1 MNMDTASIWSIL
13 ADISIGTIFAWGAVI
28 IAIITALIKG
38 IKSLYVFFDKY
49 KKLKDENDH
58 QSKLLKEHDQ
68 TLKEIK
74 ESLNNINK
82 RLDEQKEFNFKQI
95 RNSIVDS
102 CYAALAAGEI
112 QIGKHKALEEMFE
125 EYTKVFNGNG
135 YVKGLIKKVNE
146 LPIVG
151 TLDE

>member
-1 MNMDTASIWSIL
+1 MDTASIWSIL
-13 ADISIGTIFAWGAVI
+13 ADTSIGTLFAWGAVI
-28 IAIITALIKG
+28 IAIITAIIKG
-38 IKSLYVFFDKY
+38 IKRLYVFFDKY

-102 CYAALAAGEI
+102 CYAALSAGEI